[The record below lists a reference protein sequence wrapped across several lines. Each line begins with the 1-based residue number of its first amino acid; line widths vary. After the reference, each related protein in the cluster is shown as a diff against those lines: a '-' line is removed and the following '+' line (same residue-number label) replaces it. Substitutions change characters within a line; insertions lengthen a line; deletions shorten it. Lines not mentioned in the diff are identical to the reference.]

1 MDQRLKNIVLE
12 KFESKKQQKYFFA
25 KCNDDSLSK
34 KEKNKWCKMA
44 DEFAKDTDFKKLPEK
59 ANEEN
64 IEEIVDFDGSI
75 PTSKIPKDVRAKS
88 VTARKTSDA
97 QVAATSQPPFQKGQ
111 YMKRY
116 WGESE
121 MDDSLGYEETMG
133 KNASYEEAL
142 EYFMND
148 LGFDE
153 SDAKERLEKMGYIP
167 SSEDKVRIIETMT
180 KKQIEEYVDTL
191 LNQKSMPKDIL
202 DPSVEEIEEEKDE
215 ETSNPILDRKL
226 KFLMDLSDEDK
237 KYIVNK
243 LK

>member
-1 MDQRLKNIVLE
+1 MDQRLKNIILE
-12 KFESKKQQKYFFA
+12 KFESKKQQKFFYA

-34 KEKNKWCKMA
+34 KEKKKWCDMA
-44 DEFAKDTDFKKLPEK
+44 SEFSKDTDFKKLPEK
-59 ANEEN
+59 ANEEE

-97 QVAATSQPPFQKGQ
+97 QADATSQPPFQKGQ

-121 MDDSLGYEETMG
+121 MDDALGFEETMG

-142 EYFMND
+142 EYFTD
-148 LGFDE
+148 ELGFDE
-153 SDAKERLEKMGYIP
+153 TDAKERLEKMGYIP
-167 SSEDKVRIIETMT
+167 NSEEKVRIIEMMT
-180 KKQIEEYVDTL
+180 KKQLEEYVDTL
-191 LNQKSMPKDIL
+191 LNKKSMPKDIL
-202 DPSVEEIEEEKDE
+202 DPSIEELEETEDE
-215 ETSNPILDRKL
+215 EESNPILDRKL

-237 KYIVNK
+237 QYIIK
-243 LK
+243 RLK

>member
-121 MDDSLGYEETMG
+121 MDDALGYEETMG

-191 LNQKSMPKDIL
+191 LKQKSMPKDIL
-202 DPSVEEIEEEKDE
+202 DPSIEEIEEEKEE

-237 KYIVNK
+237 KYIINK

>member
-1 MDQRLKNIVLE
+1 MDQRLKNIILE

-34 KEKNKWCKMA
+34 KEKTKWCKMA

-121 MDDSLGYEETMG
+121 MDDALGYEETMG

-142 EYFMND
+142 EYFTKD

-180 KKQIEEYVDTL
+180 KKQLEEYVDTL
-191 LNQKSMPKDIL
+191 LNKKSMPKDIL
-202 DPSVEEIEEEKDE
+202 DPSIEELEEDKEEEK
-215 ETSNPILDRKL
+215 SNPILDRKL

-237 KYIVNK
+237 KYIINK

>member
-202 DPSVEEIEEEKDE
+202 DPSVEEIEEEKGE

>member
-75 PTSKIPKDVRAKS
+75 PTSKIPKDVRVKNATS
-88 VTARKTSDA
+88 RKTSDA
-97 QVAATSQPPFQKGQ
+97 QQQATSQPPFQSGQ

-121 MDDSLGYEETMG
+121 MDDALGFDETMG
-133 KNASYEEAL
+133 KNLSYEEAMK
-142 EYFMND
+142 YFVD
-148 LGFDE
+148 ELGFE
-153 SDAKERLEKMGYIP
+153 EVDAKERLEKMGYIP
-167 SSEDKVRIIETMT
+167 NSEEKVRIIESMT
-180 KKQIEEYVDTL
+180 KKQLEEYVDTL
-191 LNQKSMPKDIL
+191 LKQKSLPKDIL
-202 DPSVEEIEEEKDE
+202 DPSTEELEEKEEEP
-215 ETSNPILDRKL
+215 NPILDRKL
-226 KFLMDLSDEDK
+226 KHLMDLSDEDRQ
-237 KYIVNK
+237 YIINK

>member
-1 MDQRLKNIVLE
+1 MDQRLKNIILE
-12 KFESKKQQKYFFA
+12 KFESKKQQKFFYA

-34 KEKNKWCKMA
+34 KEKKKWCDMA
-44 DEFAKDTDFKKLPEK
+44 GEFSKDTDFKKLPEK
-59 ANEEN
+59 ATEEE

-88 VTARKTSDA
+88 TTARKTSDA

-121 MDDSLGYEETMG
+121 MDDALGYDDTMG
-133 KNASYEEAL
+133 KNKTYEEAL
-142 EYFMND
+142 EYFMD
-148 LGFDE
+148 ELGFDE

-167 SSEDKVRIIETMT
+167 NSEEKVRIIETMT

-191 LNQKSMPKDIL
+191 LNQKSMPKDIF
-202 DPSVEEIEEEKDE
+202 DPSSEELE
-215 ETSNPILDRKL
+215 ETEEFVPNPILDRKL
-226 KFLMDLSDEDK
+226 KHLMDLSDEDK
-237 KYIVNK
+237 NYIINK

>member
-1 MDQRLKNIVLE
+1 MDQRLKNIILE
-12 KFESKKQQKYFFA
+12 KFESKKQQKFFYA

-34 KEKNKWCKMA
+34 KEQKKWCNMA
-44 DEFAKDTDFKKLPEK
+44 DGLSKETDFKKLPEK
-59 ANEEN
+59 AEEKE

-75 PTSKIPKDVRAKS
+75 PTSKVPKDVRAKS

-97 QVAATSQPPFQKGQ
+97 QVAATAQPPFQKGQ

-121 MDDSLGYEETMG
+121 MDDALGYDETMG

-142 EYFMND
+142 EYFTSE

-191 LNQKSMPKDIL
+191 LNQKSMPNDIF
-202 DPSVEEIEEEKDE
+202 DPTSEELE
-215 ETSNPILDRKL
+215 ETEEYEPNPILDRKL
-226 KFLMDLSDEDK
+226 KHLMDLSDEDK
-237 KYIVNK
+237 KYIINK